1 MDLWVVVSSARRN
14 GQVMIFFDGSICS
27 DFEKAVEKE
36 WIETNGI
43 GGYASST
50 IIGVNTR
57 GYHGL
62 LIAATRPPLG
72 RMLLLSKVEETL
84 VIGDRRYEISC
95 NQYSGAIHP
104 EGYRYL
110 DSFRLDP
117 FPVFTYAV
125 EDVINIGSAKDAKL
139 RKLESVTYTEDGNI
153 LIRAHLFSQREHH

>member
-1 MDLWVVVSSARRN
+1 
-14 GQVMIFFDGSICS
+14 MISFDQNTCS
-27 DFEKAVEKE
+27 DFEKAVKKE

-72 RMLLLSKVEETL
+72 RMLLLSKIEETL

-95 NQYSGAIHP
+95 NQ
-104 EGYRYL
+104 
-110 DSFRLDP
+110 
-117 FPVFTYAV
+117 
-125 EDVINIGSAKDAKL
+125 
-139 RKLESVTYTEDGNI
+139 
-153 LIRAHLFSQREHH
+153 